1 LQCQLK
7 GDRMKPVRVVLA
19 DDHALVLGAF
29 SQLLSPDVD
38 VVGTASDGRELIK
51 VVKQHKPD
59 VVVSDI
65 SMPLLNGL
73 DACIKLLKLF
83 PDLKFIALTVRDEP
97 ELVAEVIRAG
107 AKGYLLKSSA
117 VTELL
122 LAIQSV
128 AKGATYVTPL
138 VTGSMIGTLIKGS
151 KRELMRKLTV
161 RQREILQLLAEGKTM
176 KEVADILCITP
187 RTVAFHKYRI
197 MESLGIDN
205 NAQLVQYAMKTGLLQ
220 T

>member
-1 LQCQLK
+1 
-7 GDRMKPVRVVLA
+7 MKPIRVVIA
-19 DDHALVLGAF
+19 DDHTLVLEAF
-29 SQLLSPDVD
+29 RQLLTHDVD
-38 VVGTASDGRELIK
+38 VVGTAADGRELIT
-51 VVKQHKPD
+51 VVKKLKPD

-65 SMPLLNGL
+65 SMPQLNGL

-97 ELVAEVIRAG
+97 DLVAEVMRAG
-107 AKGYLLKSSA
+107 AKGYLLKNSA

-122 LAIQSV
+122 QAIQAV
-128 AKGATYVTPL
+128 ANGSTYVTPL
-138 VTGSMIGTLIKGS
+138 VTASMIGTLIKGS
-151 KRELMRKLTV
+151 KSSLVKKLTV
-161 RQREILQLLAEGKTM
+161 RQREILQLLAEGNTM

-197 MESLGIDN
+197 MESLDIHN
-205 NAQLVQYAMKTGLLQ
+205 NADLVKYAMKIGLLE

>member
-1 LQCQLK
+1 
-7 GDRMKPVRVVLA
+7 MKPVRVVLA

-38 VVGTASDGRELIK
+38 VVGTATDGRELIK
-51 VVKQHKPD
+51 VVKQHQPD

-122 LAIQSV
+122 TAIRAV
-128 AKGATYVTPL
+128 ANGATYVTPL
-138 VTGSMIGTLIKGS
+138 VSGRQIGTLNKGS
-151 KRELMRKLTV
+151 KRELMHELTV

-176 KEVADILCITP
+176 KEVAAVLCITP

-197 MESLGIDN
+197 METLDIDN
-205 NAQLVQYAMKTGLLQ
+205 NAQLVQYAMKTGLLE